1 MPFKDLM
8 NKKRAKPVVARVLL
22 NRLASSDQFT
32 SVIEYLGYV

>member
-8 NKKRAKPVVARVLL
+8 NKKYTNPVMTGLLL

-32 SVIEYLGYV
+32 SVIMWLGFV

>member
-8 NKKRAKPVVARVLL
+8 SKKCTKPVAARVLL
-22 NRLASSDQFT
+22 NHLASSDQFT